1 MSKTLR
7 ARNGGSLSNV
17 QPGIDF
23 FHELKKAGNFIPVDG
38 TPQTVAS
45 GQTPIV
51 IDWDYLNLAYRK
63 EFPAVHWQ
71 TVIPSD
77 GVYGSFYCQA
87 VNATAPHPNAARL
100 WMEFLYSDQGQLLW
114 LKGYS
119 HPARF
124 QDLAKRKKIPAALL
138 KALPSAKLYARV
150 KFASD
155 AQQTAA
161 KAKIAAGWPGI

>member
-1 MSKTLR
+1 
-7 ARNGGSLSNV
+7 
-17 QPGIDF
+17 
-23 FHELKKAGNFIPVDG
+23 
-38 TPQTVAS
+38 
-45 GQTPIV
+45 
-51 IDWDYLNLAYRK
+51 
-63 EFPAVHWQ
+63 
-71 TVIPSD
+71 
-77 GVYGSFYCQA
+77 
-87 VNATAPHPNAARL
+87 
-100 WMEFLYSDQGQLLW
+100 MEFVYSDQGQLIW

-138 KALPSAKLYARV
+138 KALPAAKLYARV

>member
-1 MSKTLR
+1 
-7 ARNGGSLSNV
+7 
-17 QPGIDF
+17 
-23 FHELKKAGNFIPVDG
+23 
-38 TPQTVAS
+38 
-45 GQTPIV
+45 V
-51 IDWDYLNLAYRK
+51 IDWDYLNLGYRK
-63 EFPAVHWQ
+63 LYPAAQWR

-87 VNATAPHPNAARL
+87 INVTAPHPNAARL
-100 WMEFLYSDQGQLLW
+100 WMEYLFSDQGQLLW

-138 KALPSAKLYARV
+138 NALPSPKLYARV

-161 KAKIAAGWPGI
+161 KAKIASEWPTI